1 MAGDE
6 IRDFHIVIASEAKQF
21 MPPRTKEWIASSLQR
36 KIARNFVASSSQ

>member
-6 IRDFHIVIASEAKQF
+6 IRDFHIVIASEAK
-21 MPPRTKEWIASSLQR
+21 EWIASSLQH

>member
-6 IRDFHIVIASEAKQF
+6 IRDFHIVIASEAKQSIA
-21 MPPRTKEWIASSLQR
+21 PQAEEWIASSLQR